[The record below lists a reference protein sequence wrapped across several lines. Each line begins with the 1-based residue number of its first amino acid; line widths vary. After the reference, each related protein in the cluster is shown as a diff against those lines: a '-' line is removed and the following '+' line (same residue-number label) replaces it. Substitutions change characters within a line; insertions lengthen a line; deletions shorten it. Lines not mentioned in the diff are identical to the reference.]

1 VNRVTPV
8 PVVEVSVPPRRLDF
22 DASLPPIVLDFD
34 GSVPPSAPDER
45 RIPLEAWRERI
56 GFGCSRHDFACL
68 EACLD
73 RVMPEKHGPV
83 FLGSGDFH
91 HVTLALLRRF
101 IRACAPAP
109 ASLDLVILDN
119 HPDNMLYPFGVHCG
133 SWAGRAAA
141 LEAVRHVH
149 AAGITSPDIGL
160 LHAWENDCR
169 PFLRK
174 KLTWWSIGRRA
185 PLPALIAGKE
195 HARRFRSA
203 DALLAAFL
211 PRLRDMEHVYLS
223 VDKDVL
229 HADAAC
235 TGWDQGLFRPEH
247 LEAVAACCAKRLVG
261 VDVCGDYARRSYRSI
276 AKRLLCRLDGLE
288 DAPPADERSI
298 RERGRDINLKI
309 LEALRGEKKSRSGV
323 YSLPQL
329 NGSSPSCPSTL

>member
-1 VNRVTPV
+1 LLNFHAPA
-8 PVVEVSVPPRRLDF
+8 PPLVLDF
-22 DASLPPIVLDFD
+22 DASVLPL
-34 GSVPPSAPDER
+34 GPDEL
-45 RIPLEAWRERI
+45 RIPLETWRERI
-56 GFGCSRHDFACL
+56 GFGCSRRDFACL

-73 RVMPEKHGPV
+73 RVMPGEHGPV
-83 FLGSGDFH
+83 FPGGGDFH
-91 HVTLALLRRF
+91 HVSLALLRRR
-101 IRACAPAP
+101 IRARASAP
-109 ASLDLVILDN
+109 ASIDLVILDN

-149 AAGITSPDIGL
+149 VVGITSPDIGL

-195 HARRFRSA
+195 HARCFRSA

-211 PRLRDMEHVYLS
+211 PRLPDVESVYLS

-229 HADAAC
+229 HPDAAY
-235 TGWDQGLFRPEH
+235 TGWDQGRFLPDH
-247 LEAVAACCAKRLVG
+247 AEAVAMCCRGRLVG
-261 VDVCGDYARRSYRSI
+261 VDICGDYARRSYRSI
-276 AKRLLCRLDGLE
+276 GKRLLCRLDGLT
-288 DAPPADERSI
+288 DDPPADERGI

-309 LEALRGEKKSRSGV
+309 LNALR
-323 YSLPQL
+323 
-329 NGSSPSCPSTL
+329 